1 MSRDIYIIVV
11 IDPACLTRE
20 YAKTSKENVDKIT
33 VLFQADP
40 QKIKLLFILDNQI
53 ELLAKERRPDL
64 SCFFDSFELHS
75 IAWSEEVLYL
85 RANYGRER
93 INRGIIRVLDIYT
106 NAICSNN
113 RTRYYKTAWI
123 LLLTE

>member
-75 IAWSEEVLYL
+75 IAWSEEGPATFLSL
-85 RANYGRER
+85 TRAARPCR
-93 INRGIIRVLDIYT
+93 SAPRQIRPVSSRRLSPIWT
-106 NAICSNN
+106 G
-113 RTRYYKTAWI
+113 
-123 LLLTE
+123 